1 MEQNN
6 ILQLV
11 YTFFLGILLAI
22 FIGVGISTFYSSPER
37 PEYPVE
43 LNSIY
48 KEPTKEQEAKQIEFE
63 EKSRKFD
70 KEILGPYNRNVSII
84 ALFSAVF
91 MLFLSL
97 VFQHKIKIMANGI
110 MLGGFFTL
118 LYSLGRGFA
127 SQDSNYTFIAVTIGL
142 VVALFLGYTKFVKT
156 PPSASENT

>member
-1 MEQNN
+1 MEQND

-11 YTFFLGILLAI
+11 YTFFLGILIAI
-22 FIGVGISTFYSSPER
+22 FVGVGISTFYSSPER

-43 LNSIY
+43 LNTII

-63 EKSRKFD
+63 EENRKFD

-84 ALFSAVF
+84 ALLSAVF
-91 MLFLSL
+91 LLFLSL
-97 VFQHKIKIMANGI
+97 VFQHKIKIIANGI

-127 SQDSNYTFIAVTIGL
+127 SQDNKYTFIAVTIGL
-142 VVALFLGYTKFVKT
+142 MVALFLGYTKFVKM
-156 PPSASENT
+156 PPSSSRKT